1 MLVDRFKNILRA
13 TINDQIEN
21 NPVLQ
26 NLFDDDD
33 KKEWE
38 KYYEEIKND
47 TYKYQNTQQQY
58 QSQSEQQYSSQQNQ
72 QMSQEDEYYKALEVK
87 RGDDFATIKKSYRK
101 LVKLYHP
108 DLYTDDPAKQ
118 EMAQKVTL
126 QINEAYNYFEK
137 KLKN

>member
-87 RGDDFATIKKSYRK
+87 RGDDFV
-101 LVKLYHP
+101 L
-108 DLYTDDPAKQ
+108 
-118 EMAQKVTL
+118 
-126 QINEAYNYFEK
+126 
-137 KLKN
+137 